1 MVRIFSRR
9 SRAPGE
15 EPNSGTGIPAR
26 WASTATAS
34 LKGRFSSSI
43 TKLTAPPP
51 LPQPK
56 HLYICRSGT
65 TWKEG
70 FFRCGRGSSPSSC
83 FLFLSA
89 APTRTPGLQ
98 CRSGPEARPKIARAR
113 AKVFP
118 FFNKTS
124 FLSCIQN
131 LLKIICNLPDGPYT
145 SQSTR
150 LQSKHSPTIIVIV
163 IATII
168 IISSLSKSDILLF
181 SASFSNEIIRCLSPF
196 NFASRIPFSVGFDI
210 QHMQVK

>member
-1 MVRIFSRR
+1 MEGAA
-9 SRAPGE
+9 APVAVSFFCQPHRLGHQVYNVG
-15 EPNSGTGIPAR
+15 PGQKLVQK
-26 WASTATAS
+26 S
-34 LKGRFSSSI
+34 LGQGQRFS
-43 TKLTAPPP
+43 
-51 LPQPK
+51 
-56 HLYICRSGT
+56 
-65 TWKEG
+65 
-70 FFRCGRGSSPSSC
+70 
-83 FLFLSA
+83 
-89 APTRTPGLQ
+89 
-98 CRSGPEARPKIARAR
+98 
-113 AKVFP
+113 P

-196 NFASRIPFSVGFDI
+196 NFASRIPFFSWL
-210 QHMQVK
+210 